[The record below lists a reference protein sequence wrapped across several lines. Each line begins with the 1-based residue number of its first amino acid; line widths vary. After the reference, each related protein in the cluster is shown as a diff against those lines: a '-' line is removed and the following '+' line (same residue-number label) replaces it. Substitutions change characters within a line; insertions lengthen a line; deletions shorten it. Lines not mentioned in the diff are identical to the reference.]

1 MTDFNDQY
9 TMTIAGKSV
18 GADGQLEAFNP
29 ATTASSRRST
39 PQPRK

>member
-29 ATTASSRRST
+29 ATT